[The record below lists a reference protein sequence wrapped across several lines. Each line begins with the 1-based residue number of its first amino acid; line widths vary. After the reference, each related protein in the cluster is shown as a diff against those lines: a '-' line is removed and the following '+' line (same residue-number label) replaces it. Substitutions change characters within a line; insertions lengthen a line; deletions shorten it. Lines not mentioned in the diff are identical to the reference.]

1 MAFVTTTR
9 RFEAG
14 IFDRIASAANSV
26 ASSLNNYRVY
36 RKTVSELSALSGSDL
51 ADIGLNRSM
60 IKSVARS
67 AAYKI

>member
-14 IFDRIASAANSV
+14 IFDRIASAANSA

-36 RKTVSELSALSGSDL
+36 RKTVSELNMLGAKDL

-60 IKSVARS
+60 IKSVAYE
-67 AAYKI
+67 AAYKS